1 MAEPILEAIGL
12 TKDYGGA
19 VRTRVLSG
27 VDLALRPGEL
37 AALIGPSG
45 SGKSTLLNIL
55 GLLDRQ
61 TSGKLRIDGVS
72 TADLDDEELT
82 ALRGN
87 AIGFVFQFHHLL
99 GAFSV
104 LENVYMPRYVALG
117 HVDAA
122 MLERA
127 RQLLARVGLAE
138 LSGRKASDL
147 SGGQQQRVAIARA
160 FMARPA
166 VVLAD
171 EPTGNLDTQTADDV
185 FDVFRAINAEE
196 GTALLVVTHDPRLAD
211 RCDRIIRIVD
221 GQIVAD
227 DSGRSQGPCRACG
240 YGPCLAESCVRSAD
254 IPRPLLSQG

>member
-1 MAEPILEAIGL
+1 MDEPILKAQSLVKE
-12 TKDYGGA
+12 YGGSTGA
-19 VRTRVLSG
+19 RVLRG
-27 VDLALRPGEL
+27 VDVSLRRGEL

-61 TSGKLRIDGVS
+61 TSGRLQVDGVS
-72 TADLDDEELT
+72 TSELDDDELT

-99 GAFSV
+99 SAFTV
-104 LENVYMPRYVALG
+104 LENVYMPHYVAVG
-117 HVDAA
+117 HVDDA
-122 MLERA
+122 MMARA
-127 RQLLARVGLAE
+127 RELLSRVGLAD
-138 LSGRKASDL
+138 LQRRKASDL

-171 EPTGNLDTQTADDV
+171 EPTGNLDTETADEV
-185 FDVFRAINAEE
+185 FDVFRALNTEE

-211 RCDRIIRIVD
+211 RCDRIVRIVD
-221 GQIVAD
+221 GLIVSD
-227 DSGRSQGPCRACG
+227 ETGRSQGPCRACG
-240 YGPCLAESCVRSAD
+240 YGPCLAESCLRSAD
-254 IPRPLLSQG
+254 IPRPLLRP